1 MKYLNLLFL
10 AAFAWWGVSVAA
22 IDMATRKIPNSKVV
36 FGFRL
41 LLLALGLLAVNSWLG
56 YQGQAASFLNWN
68 FYPLWGVHFLW
79 SVLAG
84 LVLWYSG
91 IWPAGD
97 AKFFMLCAAW
107 LPVIN
112 PFLRNFPNYLFIG
125 LLVNTFVAAALV
137 AFGSFIASGFYQ
149 ASPAD
154 FFSEL
159 WRDVKARFA
168 SLAGEGSKGGWLIAG
183 YLANLTFLFLL
194 QQVLNMETRYFLG
207 KVIGRTDILYFF
219 LFFLWDKVG
228 GTFGSK
234 KWTYFSTAC
243 YAAYFFGGYF
253 FFHDRLVALLLAAFA
268 NVFKFSLLLFFGR
281 FMLEHLMEKKDTV
294 YVGPRELE
302 PGMILSA
309 KAARTLKDNPVF
321 DGEFDD
327 NFKDGLTPEQVELL
341 RGWLAKLPVQDP
353 KIETVKGR
361 PFALW
366 IFAGAALTLLLDRG
380 LMSFFK

>member
-1 MKYLNLLFL
+1 MKYLHLVYL
-10 AAFAWWGVSVAA
+10 AAFSWWGVSVVGV
-22 IDMATRKIPNSKVV
+22 DMATRKIPNARIV

-41 LLLALGLLAVNSWLG
+41 LLLALGLLAVNTLLG
-56 YQGQAASFLNWN
+56 HYGHTTSYLNWN
-68 FYPLWGVHFLW
+68 FYPMWAAHFFW
-79 SVLAG
+79 SALAG
-84 LVLWYSG
+84 VILWYTG

-112 PFLRNFPNYLFIG
+112 PYVRNFPHYLFVG

-137 AFGSFIASGFYQ
+137 ALGSFLASGFYQ

-154 FFSEL
+154 FFAEL
-159 WRDVKARFA
+159 WKDVKARFS
-168 SLAGEGSKGGWLIAG
+168 SLSGEGARGGWRIAA

-207 KVIGRTDILYFF
+207 RFLGRTDIIYFF

-228 GTFGSK
+228 GAFSSK
-234 KWTYFSTAC
+234 KWMYASTAC
-243 YAAYFFGGYF
+243 YALYFFAGYF
-253 FFHDRLVALLLAAFA
+253 FFYDRLAAMLLAAFV

-309 KAARTLKDNPVF
+309 KAARTLKDNPLF
-321 DGEFDD
+321 EGAFDD
-327 NFKDGLTPEQVELL
+327 HFKDGLSAEQVQLL
-341 RGWLAKLPVQDP
+341 KDWLGKLNVQDP

-380 LMSFFK
+380 LVTFFK